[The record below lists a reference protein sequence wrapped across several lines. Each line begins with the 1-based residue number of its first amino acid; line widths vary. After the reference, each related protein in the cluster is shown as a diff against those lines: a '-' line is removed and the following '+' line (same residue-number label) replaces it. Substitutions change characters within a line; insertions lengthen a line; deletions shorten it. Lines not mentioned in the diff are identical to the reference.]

1 MPELLARLDAR
12 RPGGD
17 RAFARQAAAAVVAAV
32 ALAPLFACAAQVLVE
47 RAAGAL
53 VGPDVAIDRLMADG
67 ELAVAPQPASHLL
80 RAPIFP
86 QQHLDPCPL
95 GGRELLIAAGGRAS
109 AAGGPN
115 GERGAGGAV
124 AVGAIS
130 PGLPPNGAPVA
141 PQRAG
146 ERGGG

>member
-32 ALAPLFACAAQVLVE
+32 ALAPLVACSAQVLVE

-67 ELAVAPQPASHLL
+67 ELAVAPQPAGHLL

-86 QQHLDPCPL
+86 QQHLDPSPL
-95 GGRELLIAAGGRAS
+95 GGRELPVAPGVGAPAAGI
-109 AAGGPN
+109 PV
-115 GERGAGGAV
+115 GERG
-124 AVGAIS
+124 
-130 PGLPPNGAPVA
+130 
-141 PQRAG
+141 
-146 ERGGG
+146 